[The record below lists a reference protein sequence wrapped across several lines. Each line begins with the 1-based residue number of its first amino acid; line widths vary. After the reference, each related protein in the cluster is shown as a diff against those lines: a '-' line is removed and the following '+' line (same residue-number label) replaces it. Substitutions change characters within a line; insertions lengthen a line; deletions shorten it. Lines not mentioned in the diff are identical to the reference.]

1 MTVTA
6 GGKGMVEFTWVTEE
20 HGGAAFRPDIHKQCS
35 GPGHIQISGNG
46 YCKVGGSLVCEN

>member
-20 HGGAAFRPDIHKQCS
+20 HGGAAFRPDIHK
-35 GPGHIQISGNG
+35 
-46 YCKVGGSLVCEN
+46 